1 MLCDEELSLQT
12 GLNNLQDEAMAEAA
26 SVLVGLH
33 SVPENGVWSEESNEK
48 ESSSP
53 PTGDASGALV
63 FSPGCSINGWDKP
76 RQLQAGQEVVI
87 PMQWVSAAQLRGRI
101 EGFTSS
107 GDHMLVSLEQV
118 VKVPVKSRLCVD
130 DFGRI
135 TPTHNQVTQ
144 NNGQCAEAEWM
155 HYPYF
160 CKGESTLYIDGHA
173 FPSNTSIQNRAFESI
188 GVSTLGSIER
198 SHLVYPETQGR
209 REEQVNYV
217 GKEERGACPAVG
229 NPPPIRKEKQQ
240 RRGIK
245 SRFRS
250 RRVCVT
256 EDGGKVAENFK
267 VNYREVVK
275 TVRDA
280 VYWLKRAW
288 WVIKRGKAASYFALE
303 RLVQSVQGPM
313 KVKNTY
319 SCKRQECLRM
329 IVWCFILGPEK
340 LKKRWNMDDPDMP
353 LDDGLL
359 YSSKK
364 VGGLAGLAEEFR
376 KWERREGYVDCRQDR
391 ERGAMVQEDEFVIS
405 QFEARFGLINLD

>member
-1 MLCDEELSLQT
+1 MLCDEEFSLQT
-12 GLNNLQDEAMAEAA
+12 GSNDPQDEAMAEAA

-33 SVPENGVWSEESNEK
+33 SVPCSGVWSGEINEK
-48 ESSSP
+48 ASL
-53 PTGDASGALV
+53 PTGDACGAVV
-63 FSPGCSINGWDKP
+63 FSPGSSVDGCEKP
-76 RQLQAGQEVVI
+76 GRLQAGQEVVI
-87 PMQWVSAAQLRGRI
+87 PMQWVSAQQLRGRI
-101 EGFTSS
+101 EGFSSS

-118 VKVPVKSRLCVD
+118 LKVPVKGRMCVD
-130 DFGRI
+130 DFEAM
-135 TPTHNQVTQ
+135 TPNNHVTP
-144 NNGQCAEAEWM
+144 NNGQCADAEWM
-155 HYPYF
+155 HYPYYG
-160 CKGESTLYIDGHA
+160 KSDSALYIDGRA
-173 FPSNTSIQNRAFESI
+173 FPSNTSIQNQVFESLGASPVGQVDRVHLAYPDI
-188 GVSTLGSIER
+188 GK
-198 SHLVYPETQGR
+198 
-209 REEQVNYV
+209 REEDEVSML
-217 GKEERGACPAVG
+217 EEEGRLGCPPMD
-229 NPPPIRKEKQQ
+229 NPPQARKDK
-240 RRGIK
+240 RRSLK
-245 SRFRS
+245 SRFRA

-329 IVWCFILGPEK
+329 IVWCFVLGPDK
-340 LKKRWNMDDPDMP
+340 LKKRWNLSDPDMP

-364 VGGLAGLAEEFR
+364 VGGLAGLADEFR

-405 QFEARFGLINLD
+405 QFEARFGLIECD